1 MPHGQPLCG
10 HRGRDVC
17 AFIYTI
23 SDHRRLR
30 GQVTSMYQQSP
41 HRVQRCLL
49 DETNP
54 QGAHASP
61 VAMVA
66 PGSGA
71 SYFEVVVV
79 EPRKSS
85 RNGGKLVADAHHNHD
100 TVLSRG
106 HAGRRV
112 NSAYAPGAHGNA
124 LGRTT
129 GSSPLRSEQDGILC
143 ISSGVLRFWF
153 LGVYASTPQALKLH
167 KKRIQVVHR
176 TCNAEDAI
184 EFETEW

>member
-1 MPHGQPLCG
+1 VE
-10 HRGRDVC
+10 RG
-17 AFIYTI
+17 ATI
-23 SDHRRLR
+23 ADL
-30 GQVTSMYQQSP
+30 
-41 HRVQRCLL
+41 
-49 DETNP
+49 
-54 QGAHASP
+54 ASEFL
-61 VAMVA
+61 ARES
-66 PGSGA
+66 GSAEAG
-71 SYFEVVVV
+71 SSVVVV
-79 EPRKSS
+79 PTPTDQAGIRTSARGS

-143 ISSGVLRFWF
+143 ISSGVLRYWF